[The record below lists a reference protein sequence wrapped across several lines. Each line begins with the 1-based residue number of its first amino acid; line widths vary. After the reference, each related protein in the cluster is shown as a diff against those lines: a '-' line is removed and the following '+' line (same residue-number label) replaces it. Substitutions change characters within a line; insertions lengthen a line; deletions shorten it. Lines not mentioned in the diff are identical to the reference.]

1 MYNLSSLLPIKD
13 QLIVFVGNSGSG
25 KSSFCKILCK
35 YVDPKIP
42 IYYHNPNGSEF
53 ELTRNVTT
61 LNEIKFSNSWFDD
74 HILSNSIVICDDF
87 SLDKS
92 LIAGFRNIVNYYCRH
107 KCITLF
113 VIIHSLFK
121 NNIFNEIQLCSHL
134 FLLKSEAARQIATRK
149 KCLNAYKTLISSNLI
164 KQLLYINLIDEYC
177 LTLSSN
183 LSLQKILPL
192 EMFTQNNDIFTIHIK
207 NELCPDVEKS
217 EENNNI
223 DSIYEQYGKKNKRKV
238 FYIVS
243 CLEKN
248 NLLKENFV
256 VLSNSQ
262 SMHISD
268 VLSIFLNP
276 FNTKTLSKKDIL
288 FFKKLKQLTKV
299 SPFPQNV
306 IPKIL
311 QKYFV

>member
-13 QLIVFVGNSGSG
+13 QLIVLVGNSGSG
-25 KSSFCKILCK
+25 KSSFCKILCQ

-53 ELTRNVTT
+53 SLTRSVTV
-61 LNEIKFSNSWFDD
+61 LNEISFENSWFDE
-74 HILSNSIVICDDF
+74 HISSNSIVICDDF

-92 LIAGFRNIVNYYCRH
+92 LISGFRTIVNYYCRH

-121 NNIFNEIQLCSHL
+121 NNIYNEINLSSHL
-134 FLLKSEAARQIATRK
+134 FLLKSESGRQIATRK
-149 KCLNAYKTLISSNLI
+149 KCLNAYKTLISSDLV

-183 LSLQKILPL
+183 ISLQIIKPI

-207 NELCPDVEKS
+207 NELCPDVEKT
-217 EENNNI
+217 EENNDMN
-223 DSIYEQYGKKNKRKV
+223 SIYEQYGKKNKRKV

-256 VLSNSQ
+256 VLSDSY

-276 FNTKTLSKKDIL
+276 FKTKILSKKEIL
-288 FFKKLKQLTKV
+288 FFKKLKQSTKFSPLT
-299 SPFPQNV
+299 QNV
-306 IPKIL
+306 IPNIL
-311 QKYFV
+311 HKYLL